1 MIWYD
6 FISITLQPKGR
17 IATYKQT
24 QKIIQYISNKNKQRQ
39 TEEKSNNHTKDG
51 AIQEPPRELD
61 ANTPPPA
68 ANPRSEQNT
77 NTGSFELWAL

>member
-1 MIWYD
+1 MQSLSGCHLMHQLVPMMFLNPLVY
-6 FISITLQPKGR
+6 
-17 IATYKQT
+17 
-24 QKIIQYISNKNKQRQ
+24 
-39 TEEKSNNHTKDG
+39 
-51 AIQEPPRELD
+51 LD

>member
-1 MIWYD
+1 MFNAIYKNLHIIIIIIIIISALK
-6 FISITLQPKGR
+6 FINVI
-17 IATYKQT
+17 
-24 QKIIQYISNKNKQRQ
+24 
-39 TEEKSNNHTKDG
+39 
-51 AIQEPPRELD
+51 LD